1 MSDLLFFE
9 NENKLSNE
17 EIKSYFEEFS
27 GCVDRNIDLKK
38 ELEEWRDDYI
48 KKVDK

>member
-1 MSDLLFFE
+1 MSDLLFFD

-27 GCVDRNIDLKK
+27 G
-38 ELEEWRDDYI
+38 I